1 MLPSRLAPKE
11 EYERDPVW
19 LRRTQ
24 QAGGYRVDLWQ
35 YRYREVAFDTS
46 ALLRE
51 AVAAA
56 GR

>member
-11 EYERDPVW
+11 EYESDPVW